1 MFSQIGSLAVRLRFA
16 ALAAAIVV
24 IVLGLGYGSGV
35 TGDLVAGGFDDPASD
50 SVEVQERLLEELG
63 LGEAD
68 VVAVFGD
75 ETTSV
80 DEPTFTT
87 AVRST
92 LDDIARHERVV
103 NIDSYFSTDNAAFVS
118 FDRSQTFAAISLDGD
133 DNEKAEALPDIEAAL
148 RESTVPVQI
157 GGTTFTFEFVADQVE
172 KDLRKAELLAFGIVA
187 VLLILIFGSLV
198 ASLLPLIIA
207 GLSLFTTFI
216 VLRLIAQ
223 VTDISI
229 FALNTVVLLGLG
241 LAIDYSLLVVNRYRE
256 ELGNG
261 LESTAAIIRTISTS
275 GKAVAF
281 SGLAVAA
288 SMLGLLF
295 FPQVFLRS
303 MAIGG
308 ALVSIIAVLWSL
320 TALPALLAVL
330 GPRVNS
336 LSIRRAWVEGNGS
349 AFWSRLANWVMRR
362 PLVVGLP
369 VAAVLIVV
377 AVPFLRVEFTNP
389 DARVI
394 GQGSEPRQVFELLRD
409 GERFPANETTPVQI
423 LVETSG
429 DALDPGN
436 VGALFDYVAAVED
449 VPGVERVDSIVSL
462 DPSLGPEEY
471 QALYSQPLDQL
482 DPSLADFADR
492 VTEGDVT
499 LVSAV
504 LTSDPLSSEALDAT
518 EAIQEIEPASGLRT
532 LVGGE
537 GASFLDT
544 QSAIFSRLP
553 LALAF
558 IALVTFVAL
567 FLAFGSIVIPIKA
580 MIMNVLSLGA
590 AYGALVLIFQDGNLE
605 GLLGFESVGAITL
618 FVPVFMFAIV
628 FGLSMDYEV
637 FLLSRIKEEYDASGD
652 NEASVAHGLERTGRI
667 ITSAA
672 LLLVVV
678 TGAFA
683 TSEVIFI
690 KQMGIGIA
698 LAVAL
703 DATVVRALLV
713 PAAMR
718 LMGGLNWW
726 APAPLHRL
734 WERLGLG
741 NLEGGPPEPEPVLV
755 PANERT
761 TQG

>member
-1 MFSQIGSLAVRLRFA
+1 MFSEIGSLAIRLRLA
-16 ALAAAIVV
+16 VLAAAVAVIVV
-24 IVLGLGYGSGV
+24 GVGYGSGV

-50 SVEVQERLLEELG
+50 SVKVQERLLEELG

-75 ETTSV
+75 EATAV
-80 DEPTFTT
+80 DDPMFAT

-92 LDDIARHERVV
+92 LDDVARHERVV

-118 FDRSQTFAAISLDGD
+118 FDRSQTFVAISLDGD
-133 DNEKAEALPDIEAAL
+133 DNEKAEALPDIESAL

-187 VLLILIFGSLV
+187 VLLILVFGSLV

-216 VLRLIAQ
+216 VLRLVAQ

-275 GKAVAF
+275 GKTVAF

-320 TALPALLAVL
+320 TVLPALLAVL

-362 PLVVGLP
+362 PLVVGLA

-449 VPGVERVDSIVSL
+449 VPGVVRVDSIVSL

-482 DPSLADFADR
+482 DPSLAGFADR

-504 LTSDPLSSEALDAT
+504 LTSDPLSGEALDAT
-518 EAIQEIEPASGLRT
+518 EAIQGIEPASGLHT

>member
-24 IVLGLGYGSGV
+24 IILGLGYGSGV

-320 TALPALLAVL
+320 TVLPALLAVL

-362 PLVVGLP
+362 PLVVGLA

-449 VPGVERVDSIVSL
+449 VPGVVRVDSIVSL

-482 DPSLADFADR
+482 DPSLAGFADR

-518 EAIQEIEPASGLRT
+518 EAIKEIAPASGLRT

-590 AYGALVLIFQDGNLE
+590 AYGALVLVFQDGNL
-605 GLLGFESVGAITL
+605 
-618 FVPVFMFAIV
+618 
-628 FGLSMDYEV
+628 
-637 FLLSRIKEEYDASGD
+637 
-652 NEASVAHGLERTGRI
+652 
-667 ITSAA
+667 
-672 LLLVVV
+672 
-678 TGAFA
+678 
-683 TSEVIFI
+683 
-690 KQMGIGIA
+690 
-698 LAVAL
+698 
-703 DATVVRALLV
+703 
-713 PAAMR
+713 
-718 LMGGLNWW
+718 
-726 APAPLHRL
+726 
-734 WERLGLG
+734 
-741 NLEGGPPEPEPVLV
+741 
-755 PANERT
+755 
-761 TQG
+761 

>member
-75 ETTSV
+75 EATSV
-80 DEPTFTT
+80 DEPMFTT

-92 LDDIARHERVV
+92 LDNIARHERVV

-133 DNEKAEALPDIEAAL
+133 DNEKAEALPDIESAL

-295 FPQVFLRS
+295 FPQVFLKS

-308 ALVSIIAVLWSL
+308 ALVSMIAVLWSL
-320 TALPALLAVL
+320 TVLPALLAVL

-362 PLVVGLP
+362 PLVVGLA

-436 VGALFDYVAAVED
+436 VGALFDSVAAVED

-482 DPSLADFADR
+482 DPSLAGFADR

-518 EAIQEIEPASGLRT
+518 EAIQEIAPASGLRT

-741 NLEGGPPEPEPVLV
+741 NLEGGPPEPAPVLV
-755 PANERT
+755 PADERT